1 MLLRKIKWTRIYN
14 AWNSAWLTV
23 SPQDV
28 TTIFT
33 DEKCKARSHFVY
45 TGSLWIIMLS
55 SSSGHSTITH
65 QHTTAACIP
74 VRAISYWHQYFR
86 LTAIDISV
94 KPTARLGGVS
104 WASMRTGYIL
114 HRIDI
119 LGLANLHVANNSKDE
134 NGSTPR
140 ADQKLPTPQSQ
151 NLHSQFCA
159 LVLCSMRAV
168 PPPQPEAPEL
178 HGCWEE

>member
-1 MLLRKIKWTRIYN
+1 
-14 AWNSAWLTV
+14 
-23 SPQDV
+23 
-28 TTIFT
+28 
-33 DEKCKARSHFVY
+33 
-45 TGSLWIIMLS
+45 MLS

-104 WASMRTGYIL
+104 WASKRTGYIL
-114 HRIDI
+114 QRIDI

-140 ADQKLPTPQSQ
+140 ADHRSSPLHNLRIFIPSSVHLYSAACAHPTQRFRNYIAAGRNILTYNRLTDTHLELSTVLIYLPSK
-151 NLHSQFCA
+151 
-159 LVLCSMRAV
+159 
-168 PPPQPEAPEL
+168 
-178 HGCWEE
+178 